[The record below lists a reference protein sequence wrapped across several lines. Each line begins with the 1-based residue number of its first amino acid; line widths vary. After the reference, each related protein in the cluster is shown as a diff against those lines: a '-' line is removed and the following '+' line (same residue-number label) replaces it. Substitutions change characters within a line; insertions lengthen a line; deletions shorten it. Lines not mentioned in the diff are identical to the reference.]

1 MQVWIVK
8 ADAVSEGGGPDA
20 MRQVLLGFA
29 RAPAGPQAEAVVTRG
44 LERLGWRPIAV
55 QEAGP
60 LDPGAL
66 EAMEP
71 AFQDAYETA
80 ITGRIG
86 LILYRGTLH

>member
-8 ADAVSEGGGPDA
+8 ADAVAETGGPEA
-20 MRQVLLGFA
+20 ARQVLLGFA
-29 RAPAGPQAEAVVTRG
+29 RAPAGSQAEAVVTRG
-44 LERLGWRPIAV
+44 LERLGWRPLQV
-55 QEAGP
+55 QQAGP
-60 LDPGAL
+60 LDPAAL

>member
-1 MQVWIVK
+1 
-8 ADAVSEGGGPDA
+8 
-20 MRQVLLGFA
+20 
-29 RAPAGPQAEAVVTRG
+29 VTRG
-44 LERLGWRPIAV
+44 LERLGWRPLQV
-55 QEAGP
+55 QQAGP
-60 LDPGAL
+60 LDPAAL